1 MWMPRALVVVCVV
14 ALIIVSCLV
23 GLYVAGILRRRGMFS
38 QRGPECAEI
47 MASESRG
54 RAESVSEVLLY
65 VYDLS
70 NGLAKTLS
78 PALLG
83 KELPGMWHTSIV
95 LRGTEYFFGS
105 MGVDSC
111 PAGRTDLGERT
122 GSYSY
127 KSSSYDL
134 FRHNCNIFSQD
145 LSLFLTGNSIP
156 REIRELPDDF
166 LSTPMGSLMVHSFE
180 RLSIAVRKA
189 LEQHSVHEP
198 RRNPNNPR
206 PP

>member
-1 MWMPRALVVVCVV
+1 MEDA
-14 ALIIVSCLV
+14 
-23 GLYVAGILRRRGMFS
+23 
-38 QRGPECAEI
+38 
-47 MASESRG
+47 SRG
-54 RAESVSEVLLY
+54 HAESDSEVLLY

-105 MGVDSC
+105 AGVDSC
-111 PAGRTDLGERT
+111 PAGRTDLGKPDRVVSLGRT
-122 GSYSY
+122 ELPNDVCVEYIRDLGRYNY
-127 KSSSYDL
+127 KSSSYHL
-134 FRHNCNIFSQD
+134 FRRNCNNFSQD

-166 LSTPMGSLMVHSFE
+166 LSTPMGSMMVHSFE
-180 RLSIAVRKA
+180 HLSIAVRKA
-189 LEQHSVHEP
+189 LEQHSTHEP
-198 RRNPNNPR
+198 RRSPKSPR